1 MFGSVN
7 ISECVTYRGNICSSA
22 ERTALFF
29 GFCFWSEFGS
39 LNTFLD
45 CQKVTYY
52 VFVIFLCH
60 TFPWEMFV
68 GLECFEHT
76 CLMFID

>member
-22 ERTALFF
+22 ERTGFF
-29 GFCFWSEFGS
+29 VFFFWSEFGS

-45 CQKVTYY
+45 CQKVAYY
-52 VFVIFLCH
+52 VFVIFFMPYFSLGNVCR
-60 TFPWEMFV
+60 T
-68 GLECFEHT
+68 
-76 CLMFID
+76 